1 MTTPT
6 EPPKNAAL
14 PTEVDIVLL
23 LDSLNRK
30 AAYANVVLT
39 VLTLL
44 FALLMGYLGFT
55 TLHATSVD

>member
-1 MTTPT
+1 MTTPN
-6 EPPKNAAL
+6 EPPKNPAL

-39 VLTLL
+39 ILTVL

-55 TLHATSVD
+55 TFHATSVD